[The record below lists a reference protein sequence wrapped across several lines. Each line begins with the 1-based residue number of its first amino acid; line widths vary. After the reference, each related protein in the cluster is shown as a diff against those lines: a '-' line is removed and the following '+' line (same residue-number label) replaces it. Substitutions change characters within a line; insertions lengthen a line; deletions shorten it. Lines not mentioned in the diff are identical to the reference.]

1 VRAIIAALALC
12 AFCFLAHA
20 QPVASRTV
28 HLIVPYTPATG
39 ADILARALGP
49 KLQERW
55 KVAVVTENKPGA
67 TGNIGAEFVAKAPAD
82 GTTLLVAATSFATNP
97 ALNAAPYDPVKSFA
111 PVIVAA
117 TSALCVVVNPQVPAQ
132 SMKELIEAAKR
143 QPGKLNYG
151 SPGNGGVQHLAMELI
166 KLEAGIDLPHVPYK
180 GMGGMLNDLVGGHIQ
195 AGVSALQSASPHV
208 QSGRLRMLAVMSPER
223 SSAFPTVPTMREQG
237 LPELEVETWYG
248 VFAPAGTPPA
258 ALAKLNADFDALL
271 QDAQM
276 REFLARQGMNASGG
290 RPERLAELVQR
301 ELARWTRVVKLAG
314 IKAD

>member
-1 VRAIIAALALC
+1 MRAIIAALAFAC
-12 AFCFLAHA
+12 AAAAA
-20 QPVASRTV
+20 QEFPSRTV

-67 TGNIGAEFVAKAPAD
+67 TGNIGAEFVARAPAD

-97 ALNAAPYDPVKSFA
+97 ALNSAPYDPVKSFA

-166 KLEAGIDLPHVPYK
+166 KIEAGIDLPHVPYK
-180 GMGGMLNDLVGGHIQ
+180 GMGGVLNDLVGGHIQ
-195 AGVSALQSASPHV
+195 AGVSALQSAAPHV
-208 QSGRLRMLAVMSPER
+208 HAGRLRMLAVMSAER
-223 SSAFPTVPTMREQG
+223 SSAFPDVPTMREQG

-248 VFAPAGTPPA
+248 VFAPAGTPGA
-258 ALAKLNADFDALL
+258 ALAKLNADLDALL

-276 REFLARQGMNASGG
+276 REFLEKQGMSAAGG
-290 RPERLAELVQR
+290 PAERLGKLVPR

>member
-1 VRAIIAALALC
+1 MRAILLALAALCSSPA
-12 AFCFLAHA
+12 AFA
-20 QPVASRTV
+20 QDYPARPV
-28 HLIVPYTPATG
+28 HIIVPYTPGTG
-39 ADILARALGP
+39 ADILARLIGP
-49 KLQERW
+49 KLGERW
-55 KVAVVTENKPGA
+55 KVGVPTENKPGA

-97 ALNAAPYDPVKSFA
+97 ALNPAPYDPVKSFA

-132 SMKELIEAAKR
+132 SMKELIDAAKR

-166 KLEAGIDLPHVPYK
+166 KIEAGIDLPHVPYK

-223 SSAFPTVPTMREQG
+223 SSAFPSVPTMREQG

-258 ALAKLNADFDALL
+258 TIAKLNADFDLLL

-276 REFLARQGMNASGG
+276 RELLARQGMNAVGG
-290 RPERLAELVQR
+290 RPERLGELVQR
-301 ELARWTRVVKLAG
+301 ELARWTRVVKIAG

>member
-1 VRAIIAALALC
+1 VRAIIAALAFAC
-12 AFCFLAHA
+12 AAAAA
-20 QPVASRTV
+20 QEFPSRTV

-82 GTTLLVAATSFATNP
+82 GSTLLVAATSFATNP
-97 ALNAAPYDPVKSFA
+97 ALNPAPYDPVKSFA

-132 SMKELIEAAKR
+132 SMKELIDAAKR

-166 KLEAGIDLPHVPYK
+166 KIEAGIDLPHVPYK

-208 QSGRLRMLAVMSPER
+208 QAGRLRMLAVMSPER

-237 LPELEVETWYG
+237 LPQLEVETWYG
-248 VFAPAGTPPA
+248 VFAPAGTPRA
-258 ALAKLNADFDALL
+258 ALAKLNADFEALL

-276 REFLARQGMNASGG
+276 REFLAKQGMSAGG
-290 RPERLAELVQR
+290 GSAERLGELVRR
-301 ELARWTRVVKLAG
+301 ELARWTRVVKIAG

>member
-1 VRAIIAALALC
+1 MRAIIVALALAC
-12 AFCFLAHA
+12 TIAHA
-20 QPVASRTV
+20 QEFPARTV
-28 HLIVPYTPATG
+28 HLVVPYTPGTG

-49 KLQERW
+49 RLGERW

-97 ALNAAPYDPVKSFA
+97 ALSPAPYDPLKSFA

-117 TSALCVVVNPQVPAQ
+117 TSALCVLVNPQVPAQ
-132 SMKELIEAAKR
+132 SMRELIDTARR
-143 QPGKLNYG
+143 QPGKLHYG

-166 KLEAGIDLPHVPYK
+166 KIEAGIDLVHVPYK
-180 GMGGMLNDLVGGHIQ
+180 GLGGMLNDLVGGHVQ
-195 AGVSALQSASPHV
+195 AGVSALQSAASHV
-208 QSGRLRMLAVMSPER
+208 QSGRLRMLAVMSAER
-223 SSAFPTVPTMREQG
+223 STAFPEVPTMREQG
-237 LPELEVETWYG
+237 LPQLEVDTWYG
-248 VFAPAGTPPA
+248 VFAPAGTPA
-258 ALAKLNADFDALL
+258 AAISKLNADFDALL

-276 REFLARQGMNASGG
+276 REFLVKQGMTSAGG
-290 RPERLAELVQR
+290 APDRLAELVRR

>member
-1 VRAIIAALALC
+1 MRAIIAALALC
-12 AFCFLAHA
+12 ACCLLAHA
-20 QPVASRTV
+20 QPGASRTV

-82 GTTLLVAATSFATNP
+82 GATLLVAATSFATNP

-132 SMKELIEAAKR
+132 SMQELIEAAKR
-143 QPGKLNYG
+143 QPGRLNYG

-290 RPERLAELVQR
+290 GPERLGELVRR

>member
-1 VRAIIAALALC
+1 VRAIIAAFALC

-97 ALNAAPYDPVKSFA
+97 ALNSAPYDPVKSFA

-166 KLEAGIDLPHVPYK
+166 KIEAGIDLRHVPYK

-195 AGVSALQSASPHV
+195 TGVSALQSASPHV
-208 QSGRLRMLAVMSPER
+208 HAGRLRMLAVMSAER
-223 SSAFPTVPTMREQG
+223 SSAFPNVPTMREQG

-248 VFAPAGTPPA
+248 VFAPAGTPSA

-276 REFLARQGMNASGG
+276 REFLARQGMSAGG
-290 RPERLAELVQR
+290 GPAERLGELVPR
-301 ELARWTRVVKLAG
+301 ELARWTRVVRLAG